1 MKFTIGYQ
9 DNDIL
14 KRTVLRMREHIGE
27 VYFPYYSFTSGR
39 GMPTIEQQAKMESD
53 LAEYTQAGLKGN
65 LLLNGNCYGAR
76 AQSRALF
83 NRIGD
88 ALEHCIEKFALSS
101 VTTTSPLIAKFIKMN
116 FADIEVRASVNMEI
130 GSAESM
136 AYLAEHFDGF
146 YAKREFNWSF
156 SRLESMK
163 KWCEQ
168 NNKKLYLLANS
179 GCFNFCPARTFH
191 DNLVAHQHEISEMD
205 NAFEFHGMCHTF
217 LKDKNAHATL
227 LRRLNFIRPEDTY
240 LYENLCDAIKLATRT
255 SRNPSAIVEAYCTRK
270 FSGNALDLTEPS
282 HSGHLYPAIIDN
294 SKIPQE
300 YATNRLHCAKNCEA
314 CGYCNLIQKNATIT
328 LDKTEGIKQC

>member
-9 DNDIL
+9 ANDIM
-14 KRTVLRMREHIGE
+14 KRTALRLREHIAE
-27 VYFPYYSFTSGR
+27 VYFPYYGFTTGR
-39 GMPTIEQQAKMESD
+39 GSPTLDQQAKMEDD
-53 LAEYTQAGLKGN
+53 LTEYVQAGLKGN
-65 LLLNGNCYGAR
+65 LLFNGNCYGAR
-76 AQSRALF
+76 AQARSLF

-88 ALEHCIEKFALSS
+88 AVEHCIEKFALSS
-101 VTTTSPLIAKFIKMN
+101 ITTTSPLIAKFVKMN

-168 NNKKLYLLANS
+168 NGKKLYILANS
-179 GCFNFCPARTFH
+179 GCLNFCPARTFH
-191 DNLVAHQHEISEMD
+191 DNLVAHQHEIAEMD
-205 NAFEFHGMCHTF
+205 NAFEFHGMCHNF
-217 LKDKNAHATL
+217 LKDKNSHSTL
-227 LRRLNFIRPEDTY
+227 LRRLNFIRPEDTH

-255 SRNPSAIVEAYCTRK
+255 SRNPSAIIEAYCTHK

-282 HSGHLYPAIIDN
+282 HSGHLYPSIIDN

-300 YATNRLHCAKNCEA
+300 YAQNRLHCSKNCEA

>member
-53 LAEYTQAGLKGN
+53 LVEYVQAGLKGN

-205 NAFEFHGMCHTF
+205 NAFEFHGMCHNF

-270 FSGNALDLTEPS
+270 FGGNALDLTEPS

>member
-14 KRTVLRMREHIGE
+14 KRTVLRLREHIGE

-39 GMPTIEQQAKMESD
+39 GMPTIEQQTKMETD
-53 LAEYTQAGLKGN
+53 LAEYVQAGLKGN

-116 FADIEVRASVNMEI
+116 FADIEVRASINMEI

-136 AYLAEHFDGF
+136 EYLAEHFDGF

-191 DNLVAHQHEISEMD
+191 DNLVAHQHEIAEMD
-205 NAFEFHGMCHTF
+205 NAFEFHGMCHNY

-270 FSGNALDLTEPS
+270 FGGNALDLTEPS

-300 YATNRLHCAKNCEA
+300 YATNRLHCAKNCDA

>member
-14 KRTVLRMREHIGE
+14 KRTVLRLREHIGE

-39 GMPTIEQQAKMESD
+39 GMPTIEQQAKMETD
-53 LAEYTQAGLKGN
+53 LAEYVQAGLKGN

-116 FADIEVRASVNMEI
+116 FADIEVRASINMEI

-136 AYLAEHFDGF
+136 EYLAEHFDGF

-191 DNLVAHQHEISEMD
+191 DNLVAHQHEIAEMD
-205 NAFEFHGMCHTF
+205 NAFEFHGMCHNY

-270 FSGNALDLTEPS
+270 FGGNALDLTEPS

-300 YATNRLHCAKNCEA
+300 YATNRLHCAKNCQA
-314 CGYCNLIQKNATIT
+314 CGYCNLTQKNATIT